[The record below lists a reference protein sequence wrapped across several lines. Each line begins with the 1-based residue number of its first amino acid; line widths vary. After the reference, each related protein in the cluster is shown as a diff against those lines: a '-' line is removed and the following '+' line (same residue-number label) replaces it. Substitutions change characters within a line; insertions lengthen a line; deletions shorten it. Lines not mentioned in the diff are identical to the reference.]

1 MLDRQVKPNK
11 DNTTEIT
18 HHLDLSKDDAPEP
31 CRSFLHFRMSHAK
44 HYGQKPTDRLFLE
57 RYLPTNLEF
66 DQHQITLELHL
77 GGAPDMVLF
86 TNGGVSEPLRDH
98 IAPQDFT
105 VSFPAWYTCSCP
117 FFFLEESNK
126 IEILEDKWTTSG
138 GRTIPVVVF
147 GRKSQKD
154 RLPEYKEAALKYL
167 PDLEEKF
174 GPYPHDKLIL
184 YGTVYAIEYAGAAE
198 VAGGSVLHELVHQYF
213 GRCVLPADGNA
224 GWIDEAI
231 AHWVVSGCNEYKARP
246 DRPSKMGAVS
256 PYRRGTDKRA
266 RTLGP
271 MLIGYLDHLLREEAK
286 SMVDFLKQL
295 VDEDVCDNRRF
306 ETITCEQ
313 FRMDLERFAGR
324 SFSEAFGTYVYGRI

>member
-1 MLDRQVKPNK
+1 MLDREVAPNK
-11 DNTTEIT
+11 VDTATIT
-18 HHLDLSKDDAPEP
+18 HWMDLSRDDAPEP

-44 HYGQKPTDRLFLE
+44 HYGNKWTDRLFLE

-66 DQHQITLELHL
+66 DQHSIELEVILTKTPEL
-77 GGAPDMVLF
+77 VCF
-86 TNGGVSEPLRDH
+86 TNGTVGPPPSGHNP
-98 IAPQDFT
+98 PSFT
-105 VSFPAWYTCSCP
+105 VDFPDWYTCSCP

-126 IEILEDKWTTSG
+126 IASCEDTWNTSD
-138 GRTIPVVVF
+138 GRTIDVVVF
-147 GRKSQKD
+147 GRLSQGGRLTDYKD
-154 RLPEYKEAALKYL
+154 EALKHL
-167 PDLEEKF
+167 EDLQARF

-231 AHWVVSGCNEYKARP
+231 AHWVVSGCNEYEVRP
-246 DRPSKMGAVS
+246 DRLSKMGAVS

-271 MLIGYLDHLLREEAK
+271 MLIGYLDHLLRKEGK
-286 SMVDFLKQL
+286 SMVGFLSKL
-295 VDEDVCDNRRF
+295 VNKEDPDNRRF
-306 ETITCEQ
+306 QTITCEQ
-313 FRMDLERFAGR
+313 FQKDLETFAGR
-324 SFSEAFGTYVYGRI
+324 PFSEEFDKYVYGLI